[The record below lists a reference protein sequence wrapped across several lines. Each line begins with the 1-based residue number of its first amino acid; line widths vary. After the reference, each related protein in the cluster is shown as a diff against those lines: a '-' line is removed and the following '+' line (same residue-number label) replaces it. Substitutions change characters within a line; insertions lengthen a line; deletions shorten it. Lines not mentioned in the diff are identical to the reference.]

1 MEDQTSLLQGSMQ
14 EDSFEVVMRGYN
26 KRQVDDYVLQCQHHI
41 RDLAQRLALAEQEI
55 ERVRVEATTAI
66 EKAASKPVHEEVSE
80 RLAQIL
86 RLANEEAERERA
98 SAADDIA
105 ALRAQTA
112 AETQNMREQ
121 AQRESDALRQQVLG
135 ETDAQR
141 DQVKA
146 ETEALRER
154 VNSETDALRQRA
166 EQQAAREL
174 EAARAEADQVLSSAR
189 EAAERDVAEAH
200 AAARQVEETSRTESE
215 RLMLAAQERAETV
228 IGEAERRANAINTV
242 LGGRLEILTTTH
254 KDVVGRLT
262 ELRSTLVDVLGSEES
277 LGAFEVPPSP
287 AEIAARGSMPSVI
300 GSDPYVQTAGEVAAA
315 YEAAAQ
321 NAGSASAAEATPTW
335 GSHHPQT
342 DGVAA
347 QQSALDE
354 VTEPAQADSVPV
366 AVGAGA
372 AKSVSTKA
380 GVDSTAVDKDAAE
393 ASGADGSAARDKA
406 DGTTSATTTG
416 GLHAT
421 RSLDLTGV
429 TAEKS
434 GGR

>member
-1 MEDQTSLLQGSMQ
+1 VEDQTSLLQGSMQ

-98 SAADDIA
+98 SAADEIA

-135 ETDAQR
+135 ETDTQR

-146 ETEALRER
+146 ETEALREQ
-154 VNSETDALRQRA
+154 VNSETDGLRQRA

-174 EAARAEADQVLSSAR
+174 EAARVEADQVLSSAR

-200 AAARQVEETSRTESE
+200 SAARQAEETSRTESE

-262 ELRSTLVDVLGSEES
+262 QLRATLIDVLGSEEI

-287 AEIAARGSMPSVI
+287 AEMVARGSVPSVI

-321 NAGSASAAEATPTW
+321 NADSASAAEPTW
-335 GSHHPQT
+335 GSRHAQPDPAAGHRSASGEVSEPALLDTEPVDAPDAVQATAAKARTSKATLDKDGLDPDGADT
-342 DGVAA
+342 DG
-347 QQSALDE
+347 LDK
-354 VTEPAQADSVPV
+354 
-366 AVGAGA
+366 AGA
-372 AKSVSTKA
+372 APSTPP
-380 GVDSTAVDKDAAE
+380 
-393 ASGADGSAARDKA
+393 
-406 DGTTSATTTG
+406 G

-429 TAEKS
+429 TADKS

>member
-55 ERVRVEATTAI
+55 ERVRVEASTAL
-66 EKAASKPVHEEVSE
+66 EKATSKPVHEEVSE
-80 RLAQIL
+80 RLAAIL

-98 SAADDIA
+98 NAADDIA
-105 ALRAQTA
+105 ALRALTA
-112 AETQNMREQ
+112 TETQNMREQ
-121 AQRESDALRQQVLG
+121 AQAESDALRHQVLG
-135 ETDAQR
+135 ETEAQR

-146 ETEALRER
+146 ETDALRER
-154 VNSETDALRQRA
+154 VLGETDALRERA

-200 AAARQVEETSRTESE
+200 TAARDVEETARTESE
-215 RLMLAAQERAETV
+215 RLMLAAQERAETL

-254 KDVVGRLT
+254 KDVVGRLG
-262 ELRSTLVDVLGSEES
+262 ELRTMLVGVLGHEES

-287 AEIAARGSMPSVI
+287 AEIAARGAMGSVI
-300 GSDPYVQTAGEVAAA
+300 GADPYVQTAGEVAAA

-321 NAGSASAAEATPTW
+321 NAASSAADGWGGRHAEATADGDGEVLTGQTAALADGDLEATVLDDVDGVEDAAAGGTQAAGKAASASA
-335 GSHHPQT
+335 G
-342 DGVAA
+342 GM
-347 QQSALDE
+347 
-354 VTEPAQADSVPV
+354 
-366 AVGAGA
+366 
-372 AKSVSTKA
+372 
-380 GVDSTAVDKDAAE
+380 
-393 ASGADGSAARDKA
+393 
-406 DGTTSATTTG
+406 TT
-416 GLHAT
+416 AT
-421 RSLDLTGV
+421 RRLDLTGV
-429 TAEKS
+429 AEKS
-434 GGR
+434 GR